1 MFPEGSHLFH
11 NQNGTAPGMVLDLQG
26 KLIITLPGPPSE
38 LKKMFVSEVIPYLIN
53 YYNIQKRIIKSKV
66 LRVYGIGESAIE
78 EEIKSIL
85 ENQTNPT
92 IALLAKQSEINIRIT
107 AKASDENIA
116 QEMIEEIESKIMNKI
131 GRYVFSTDDKDM
143 EDIIAELLKK
153 NKMTI
158 ALAESCTG
166 GLISDR
172 LTNIP
177 GSSEYFDRSVV
188 CYSNKAKVELLNI
201 DEQLINMYGA
211 VSPEVAI
218 AMAEGIRKISNTNLG
233 LAVTGIA
240 GPDGGTAEKPVGL
253 VYIALATQNGAIYEK
268 HMLAGGR
275 KGIKYRASQTAL
287 DFLRKYLLNLKN

>member
-1 MFPEGSHLFH
+1 
-11 NQNGTAPGMVLDLQG
+11 
-26 KLIITLPGPPSE
+26 
-38 LKKMFVSEVIPYLIN
+38 
-53 YYNIQKRIIKSKV
+53 
-66 LRVYGIGESAIE
+66 
-78 EEIKSIL
+78 
-85 ENQTNPT
+85 
-92 IALLAKQSEINIRIT
+92 
-107 AKASDENIA
+107 
-116 QEMIEEIESKIMNKI
+116 
-131 GRYVFSTDDKDM
+131 
-143 EDIIAELLKK
+143 
-153 NKMTI
+153 
-158 ALAESCTG
+158 
-166 GLISDR
+166 LISDR

>member
-1 MFPEGSHLFH
+1 
-11 NQNGTAPGMVLDLQG
+11 
-26 KLIITLPGPPSE
+26 
-38 LKKMFVSEVIPYLIN
+38 
-53 YYNIQKRIIKSKV
+53 
-66 LRVYGIGESAIE
+66 
-78 EEIKSIL
+78 
-85 ENQTNPT
+85 
-92 IALLAKQSEINIRIT
+92 
-107 AKASDENIA
+107 
-116 QEMIEEIESKIMNKI
+116 MNKI